1 MEDEIEVFD
10 ENLEDEIEIQD
21 ENIYYIPNGQI
32 DITENGQHDV
42 TKYSQANVNVQPP
55 KDIIEITENGLHDV
69 AEYKQANVQ
78 TPGYT
83 MSEIFNTTVT
93 SENAEYFGKEALYK
107 LQPPEIVVSGGVDIS
122 RLFAQTGV
130 IKELTLKLEDVNP
143 NVQYY
148 VFSGSNSFEKINVY
162 SDSEFNLNM
171 SKSNGDFPLFEDTKD
186 TFPYLKD
193 LRMSN
198 LSVSTLLNM
207 FGTMSFTAFP
217 NLENLEVGIYFKNI
231 IGSNATSIDFSSCPK
246 LTHDSLL
253 NVINGIPQNTKSH
266 TPILILGETNLAKL
280 SDEEKQ
286 MITDK
291 GWTYEQE
298 R

>member
-42 TKYSQANVNVQPP
+42 AKYSQANVNVQPP

-143 NVQYY
+143 NV
-148 VFSGSNSFEKINVY
+148 
-162 SDSEFNLNM
+162 
-171 SKSNGDFPLFEDTKD
+171 
-186 TFPYLKD
+186 
-193 LRMSN
+193 
-198 LSVSTLLNM
+198 
-207 FGTMSFTAFP
+207 
-217 NLENLEVGIYFKNI
+217 
-231 IGSNATSIDFSSCPK
+231 
-246 LTHDSLL
+246 
-253 NVINGIPQNTKSH
+253 
-266 TPILILGETNLAKL
+266 
-280 SDEEKQ
+280 
-286 MITDK
+286 
-291 GWTYEQE
+291 
-298 R
+298 